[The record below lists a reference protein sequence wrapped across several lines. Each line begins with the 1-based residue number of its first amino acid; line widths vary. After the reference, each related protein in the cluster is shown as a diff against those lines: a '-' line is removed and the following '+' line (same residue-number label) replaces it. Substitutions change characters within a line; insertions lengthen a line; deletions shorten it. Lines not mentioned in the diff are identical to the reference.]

1 MIYYSTGKSIYLPKR
16 GKIVETS
23 NQSTIDVLLKKGSIV
38 MSLEELEQEN
48 PKELPVEVK
57 EVNINTNSHYN
68 DGSLIEV
75 PKKKKGNPNFGKNK
89 KK

>member
-48 PKELPVEVK
+48 PKEVPVEVK
-57 EVNINTNSHYN
+57 EVV
-68 DGSLIEV
+68 EV